1 MISEQAPE
9 LWIDFIDEAHLVPC
23 DETLS
28 FGRQGDI
35 VLDESNVY
43 LHRQA
48 GDFVY
53 FDHGWWLRNQSSQA
67 EMLVRTADGRRTTV
81 PPETSHQLSQSQGVV
96 QFQFGVS
103 NYELEWRLEG
113 GPSAPEMPAPQPLS
127 GAETHTFGVV
137 RINDEQRVMLVA
149 LSEPR
154 LRNPDQRSPSLP
166 ANAEVAHRL
175 GWTLRKFDR
184 KLDYVCRR
192 LSEAGVPG
200 LRGER
205 GHEAADRRVNLVE
218 HMIRIGAIGPDD
230 LALLEAL
237 GT

>member
-1 MISEQAPE
+1 MNTERPAE
-9 LWIDFIDEAHLVPC
+9 LWIDFIDEAHLVL
-23 DETLS
+23 DEETLS

-35 VLDESNVY
+35 VLDEANVY
-43 LHRQA
+43 LHREA

-53 FDHGWWLRNQSSQA
+53 FDGGWWLRNQSSQA
-67 EMLVRTADGRRTTV
+67 EMLVRTSDGRRTTV
-81 PPETSHQLSQSQGVV
+81 PPATSHQLSESRGVI
-96 QFQFGVS
+96 QFQFGLS

-113 GPSAPEMPAPQPLS
+113 GPATPEVPTPQPLS
-127 GAETHTFGVV
+127 GAETHSFGVV
-137 RINDEQRVMLVA
+137 RLNAEQRLMLVA

-154 LRNPDQRSPSLP
+154 LRNPDLRSPSIP
-166 ANAEVAHRL
+166 PNAEVAHRL

-218 HMIRIGAIGPDD
+218 HLLRIGAIGDDD
-230 LALLEAL
+230 LALLEEL
-237 GT
+237 PT